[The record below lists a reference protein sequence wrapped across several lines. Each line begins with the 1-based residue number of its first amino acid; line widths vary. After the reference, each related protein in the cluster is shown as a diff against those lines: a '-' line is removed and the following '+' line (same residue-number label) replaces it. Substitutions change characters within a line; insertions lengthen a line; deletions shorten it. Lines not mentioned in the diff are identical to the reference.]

1 MMCTKYTDIFKKL
14 TLESIN
20 QIPNRIRT
28 RKQKELQDESGK
40 PIVDGN
46 LIVDEINQVDKR
58 FITGKTLPDRVKKK
72 FPAELTGVPIEE
84 IDEFQIE
91 QYVSYFITLYGFI
104 SFF

>member
-1 MMCTKYTDIFKKL
+1 MICTKYTDIFKKL

-20 QIPNRIRT
+20 QIPNRIRI
-28 RKQKELQDESGK
+28 RKQKELLGESGK
-40 PIVDGN
+40 SIVDEN

-58 FITGKTLPDRVKKK
+58 FISGKTLPDRIKKK

-91 QYVSYFITLYGFI
+91 QYVSYLV
-104 SFF
+104 